1 MQQNLQVSEG
11 NVLLGLFSQM
21 TPQNLSQGFE
31 SLQGTGENSN
41 FESLLHEKI
50 GQYDVGSE
58 GGSDINQS
66 LESFPAALNMVV
78 TIPSQ
83 TLPPGSAQFFGDS
96 TSQIISNSN
105 GQAINTENVVLSVG
119 GKTFPQEQQMLQM
132 EVEKVVVTANSHP
145 ESQVSVA
152 ATKMPEQLNAT
163 QQLQISPAVAQ
174 QLTSGAP
181 PKSQLDLNPV
191 RERGVDTRIQIDS
204 GINQSLLKSGAI
216 NAVSDQS
223 VVNENVVQ
231 NKSRLPQTQ
240 DLLASQAS
248 QEENNSARE
257 IQTQRPRVNQLPNQT
272 QAQNSF
278 ASNAATTVLKAIDAQ
293 PVTTSISIP
302 LQQDLTPS
310 LSRVNQDSGQNGTTA
325 KVPPSNSP
333 AQQNPML
340 HQTMTNQI
348 GVEAGGVIKTVSDLS
363 NEVSSII
370 EQQGVKSSS
379 EKMPNLGTLTGRRV
393 QPEFVAQVTGKDS
406 DVPEFLK
413 FDAGRETSEGQL
425 PKTDLMNQAKES
437 AVSQM
442 NTIKPAVQPAAN
454 NFSVEVAESS
464 MNRESLSESSSVK
477 PASERLQN
485 LPLSVAVNQ
494 RGWGDAFSSRVQW
507 LASNNVNTAEIR
519 LDPAHLGKIEVQ
531 IDLSGP
537 EARVMFNAEH
547 AQAREALE
555 NAMPRLREMM
565 SESGFQQLNVDIG
578 GQERKGEE
586 RHATGDSQT
595 GNPEQAEQ
603 ALSAAVGDETE
614 QTLVTAQRN
623 MLGVGGDDGSVDFYA

>member
-21 TPQNLSQGFE
+21 TPQHLSQGFE

-50 GQYDVGSE
+50 GQYDIGSE
-58 GGSDINQS
+58 GESDINQL

-78 TIPSQ
+78 TMPSQ

-96 TSQIISNSN
+96 TSQVISNSN
-105 GQAINTENVVLSVG
+105 GQAINTENVVLSAG
-119 GKTFPQEQQMLQM
+119 GKTFPQEQQMLQTG
-132 EVEKVVVTANSHP
+132 VEKIVVTANSHP
-145 ESQVSVA
+145 ESQASVA
-152 ATKMPEQLNAT
+152 ATKIPEQLNAT
-163 QQLQISPAVAQ
+163 QRPQVSLAVAQ
-174 QLTSGAP
+174 QLTSAVP
-181 PKSQLDLNPV
+181 SESQLDLNPV
-191 RERGVDTRIQIDS
+191 RERGVDTRLQIDS
-204 GINQSLLKSGAI
+204 GINQSPLKNGAI
-216 NAVSDQS
+216 NTASDQPI
-223 VVNENVVQ
+223 VNKNVVQ
-231 NKSRLPQTQ
+231 NKSQLPQAQ
-240 DLLASQAS
+240 DLLASQ
-248 QEENNSARE
+248 EKNNSARE
-257 IQTQRPRVNQLPNQT
+257 IQTQRPLVNQLPNQT
-272 QAQNSF
+272 QIQAQNSF
-278 ASNAATTVLKAIDAQ
+278 ASNAATTVLKTIDAQ
-293 PVTTSISIP
+293 PVTSTL
-302 LQQDLTPS
+302 LQQDFTPP
-310 LSRVNQDSGQNGTTA
+310 LPRVNQESGQNGTTA
-325 KVPPSNSP
+325 KVPSSNSP

-340 HQTMTNQI
+340 YQTTANQM

-363 NEVSSII
+363 NGVSSII
-370 EQQGVKSSS
+370 EQQGIKPSS
-379 EKMPNLGTLTGRRV
+379 EKMPNLGTLADRRV

-413 FDAGRETSEGQL
+413 FDASREASEGQL
-425 PKTDLMNQAKES
+425 PKTDLMNQVKES

-442 NTIKPAVQPAAN
+442 NTIKPAVQPTAN
-454 NFSVEVAESS
+454 NFSVEVAEPS
-464 MNRESLSESSSVK
+464 MNRESLSESNSVK

-494 RGWGDAFSSRVQW
+494 RGWGDAFSSRIQW

-537 EARVMFNAEH
+537 EARVIFNAEH

-586 RHATGDSQT
+586 RHAAGDSQA

-603 ALSAAVGDETE
+603 TLSAAAGDEAE

-623 MLGVGGDDGSVDFYA
+623 MLGAGGDGSNRSVDFYA